1 MQLAFSYVNRFCVAL
16 WYGRAGRLTAENGGF
31 RPGQVAAKPFLIFLV
46 VMVFVYPTV
55 TKNAL
60 EIYNCVDYEGTRG
73 ASV

>member
-1 MQLAFSYVNRFCVAL
+1 LAESRSEPTPVTIT
-16 WYGRAGRLTAENGGF
+16 AGAEGS
-31 RPGQVAAKPFLIFLV
+31 GQPTLKRSVAAKPFLIFLV